1 MNICG
6 EKQAFVLEYFST
18 AFQWPR
24 EWMRG
29 LYAHVCRGHRTASQT
44 ARRRSSAAAPGT
56 RSSRAGLG
64 SRWWEGKC
72 HCDLPRSLPSAGTVM
87 LQGNCW
93 PSMSVSGPLP
103 HSVSQ
108 PRRRPYLEQ
117 LGWAGPAGRQAG
129 EESGHDGETSPPGLA
144 GDARRCRGGELRGH
158 RVAVGVAVEWFWI
171 YWAPSLLEGLWVTSG
186 SKVLYPGVGDI

>member
-1 MNICG
+1 MTLANRSAFSHTSQYWEQDDYEHLRGETSICFG
-6 EKQAFVLEYFST
+6 VFFHCFPT
-18 AFQWPR
+18 AS

-29 LYAHVCRGHRTASQT
+29 LYAHVCRGHRAASRT
-44 ARRRSSAAAPGT
+44 ARLRSSAAAPGM
-56 RSSRAGLG
+56 SCSLAGLG
-64 SRWWEGKC
+64 SRWWEGKR

-103 HSVSQ
+103 RSVSQ

-117 LGWAGPAGRQAG
+117 LGWAGPAGRRAG

-144 GDARRCRGGELRGH
+144 RDACRCR
-158 RVAVGVAVEWFWI
+158 VESCG
-171 YWAPSLLEGLWVTSG
+171 ATG
-186 SKVLYPGVGDI
+186 